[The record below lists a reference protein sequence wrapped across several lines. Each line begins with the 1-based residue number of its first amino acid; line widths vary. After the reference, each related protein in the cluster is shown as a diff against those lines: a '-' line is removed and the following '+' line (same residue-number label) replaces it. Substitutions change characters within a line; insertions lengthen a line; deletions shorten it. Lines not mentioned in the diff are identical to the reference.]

1 MPHRLYPNLAI
12 SDKYNACSTEA
23 QLFYCTLFAFVDDFG
38 TFLASPQ
45 DIKALL
51 FPRNHRM
58 TIPKIIK
65 YEQELSRNGL
75 LIFYLYQSK
84 IYLQINDFKKFQ
96 VFGTGYNRTP
106 KYPPYSEKD
115 NSVAQRYFGGLKDDD
130 FILLKALDRE
140 NNPKNDPDGSDLP
153 KSEICGSI
161 KPNTANLL
169 KSLENAWHTTT
180 SYTNTYTNTNTYK
193 IEDIDNL
200 EELNKEEKA
209 VLKCFIQLSYKID
222 KEHLQDFKN
231 WLVELKKD
239 YPSKDLVKNALKWRD
254 YFDQKPPKRHKNS
267 FRNWVEKPYA
277 DAKSPIVVKLDAD
290 TKKFNEMY
298 KPFLKK

>member
-1 MPHRLYPNLAI
+1 MPHRIFPSIAV
-12 SDKYNACSTEA
+12 SDKYNNCSLKA
-23 QLFYCTLFAFVDDFG
+23 QLLYLTLFAFVDDFG
-38 TFLASPQ
+38 TFTAQPQ
-45 DIKALL
+45 DIKYLM
-51 FPRNHRM
+51 FPRNKTM
-58 TIPKIIK
+58 TIKQIIVC
-65 YEQELSRNGL
+65 EEALLESGL
-75 LIFYLYQSK
+75 CIFYVLNEK
-84 IYLQINDFKKFQ
+84 IYLQMRNFNVYQ
-96 VFGTGYNRTP
+96 VFGEGYNRTP
-106 KYPPYSEKD
+106 RYPPYEEKEH
-115 NSVAQRYFGGLKDDD
+115 SRIVHIYGV
-130 FILLKALDRE
+130 LD
-140 NNPKNDPDGSDLP
+140 PSKYQMIKNASQLFTTLQ
-153 KSEICGSI
+153 SAS
-161 KPNTANLL
+161 
-169 KSLENAWHTTT
+169 HTTT